1 MFLASQNARVY
12 DLRLNENGHY
22 EVKFGNDVFGR
33 RLKIGDEVAVYY
45 ILSDGERGVISKN
58 AINGNKLFNF
68 NSSRFTQI
76 YADINSDNTS
86 SNINLSNNSLLN
98 FTNELKSTP
107 IGEAETVEEM
117 RKNVPLAVSSQLR
130 LVTLQDYEAF
140 ISKNLASVINSVKV
154 VDNKKYMEE
163 YIQYFYDICVDPN
176 KVNRVL
182 INQVNFADSCDFNNV
197 NLFVVPFFSIT
208 EDGDYPNFLTDALK
222 NLIIETIGDKKMIG
236 HEIVPRDPVY
246 IAFDIGFADNT
257 NDLAT
262 IKQSK
267 LVITRDTNNK
277 ISRERI
283 KNSVQKLIQE
293 FFNSSNI
300 EIGSKLDINQLNSS
314 ILAIEGVDNIR
325 TVNNA
330 TGDTYNGLSFVSWN
344 PVFETSDIQII
355 DQNITLPFFK
365 FPYFANPK
373 TLIDKIEISD

>member
-1 MFLASQNARVY
+1 
-12 DLRLNENGHY
+12 
-22 EVKFGNDVFGR
+22 
-33 RLKIGDEVAVYY
+33 
-45 ILSDGERGVISKN
+45 
-58 AINGNKLFNF
+58 
-68 NSSRFTQI
+68 
-76 YADINSDNTS
+76 
-86 SNINLSNNSLLN
+86 
-98 FTNELKSTP
+98 
-107 IGEAETVEEM
+107 
-117 RKNVPLAVSSQLR
+117 
-130 LVTLQDYEAF
+130 
-140 ISKNLASVINSVKV
+140 
-154 VDNKKYMEE
+154 
-163 YIQYFYDICVDPN
+163 
-176 KVNRVL
+176 
-182 INQVNFADSCDFNNV
+182 
-197 NLFVVPFFSIT
+197 
-208 EDGDYPNFLTDALK
+208 
-222 NLIIETIGDKKMIG
+222 MIG